1 MIGVRRLEQLAD
13 CEMGSRVHLSTA
25 IESHSIH
32 PETVLSEGVSLANAA
47 TVR

>member
-13 CEMGSRVHLSTA
+13 CGMGSRLHLSTA

-32 PETVLSEGVSLANAA
+32 PKIVLSEGVSLANTV

>member
-13 CEMGSRVHLSTA
+13 CGMGNKLRLSTA

-32 PETVLSEGVSLANAA
+32 PKTVLSEGVSLANAA